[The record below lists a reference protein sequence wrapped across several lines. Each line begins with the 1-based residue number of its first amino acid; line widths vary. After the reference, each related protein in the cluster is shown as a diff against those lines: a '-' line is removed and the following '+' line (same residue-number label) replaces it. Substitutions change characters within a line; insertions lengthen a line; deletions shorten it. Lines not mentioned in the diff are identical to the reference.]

1 MRSADLAA
9 ALRARGARL
18 AEGAARRLADAVI
31 AAAADELP
39 ELRAEAVDEGVALA
53 GRGLRAR
60 AFGGRRG
67 GADPRLLG
75 LVLRARETRR

>member
-1 MRSADLAA
+1 MRTQDLAA

-18 AEGAARRLADAVI
+18 AASASKRLGDALI

-39 ELRAEAVDEGVALA
+39 GITATAEDDGVVLS

-60 AFGGRRG
+60 AFGTRRAA
-67 GADPRLLG
+67 ADPRLQG
-75 LVLRARETRR
+75 LVLRAREMRR